1 MDKSLWFVEAWL
13 PWRSPDAEPE
23 FPPPALDPQ
32 HEIDRCLN
40 CDKPDYACDFCGRT
54 AVGKM
59 GRKPIYVDLHKLRE
73 MMDQNINNHEM
84 CKILGICEGTLVSRK
99 KLVRKMILEG
109 KL

>member
-1 MDKSLWFVEAWL
+1 MWHLEAWL

-32 HEIDRCLN
+32 PEIDRCLN

-59 GRKPIYVDLHKLRE
+59 GRKPIYVDLHMLRE

-99 KLVRKMILEG
+99 KLVKQMILEG